1 MQLFYF
7 ETLNDGDLNVTLT
20 GDEVHHISRVLR
32 YNLGDELLATNGR
45 GSAFRLEIRELTKN
59 HLTATVT
66 GSVRIPLPGYSQT
79 HIAFGVIKLRDRL
92 EFAIE
97 KVVELGTGGIHLV
110 HMDRSER
117 AHLNMDRMELL
128 VTAAMKQSLQVYRPK
143 ISIYASLDAFLEQFD
158 GTIIAAHEHATAPL
172 NVEMKSI
179 NDTDRIGLVVGPE
192 GGLTNRELEVLNTK
206 QANRVSLGST
216 RLRAETALIALLSVV
231 HAHRPEQHSGIPLY
245 TQTW

>member
-7 ETLNDGDLNVTLT
+7 EELNDGDLNVALT
-20 GDEVHHISRVLR
+20 GDEVHHISKVLR
-32 YNLGDELLATNGR
+32 YNKGDKLLATNGR
-45 GSAFRLEIRELTKN
+45 GSAYRLEIRELSKN

-66 GSVRIPLPGYSQT
+66 GSFRIALPEYSNT

-97 KVVELGTGGIHLV
+97 KAVELGTGGIHLV

-143 ISIYASLDAFLEQFD
+143 ISIYASLDAFIEQFD
-158 GTIIAAHEHATAPL
+158 GTIIAAHEHATAL
-172 NVEMKSI
+172 LSTEMKSI
-179 NDTDRIGLVVGPE
+179 NGRDRIGLVIGPE
-192 GGLTNRELEVLNTK
+192 GGLTNRELEVLNAK
-206 QANRVSLGST
+206 QAKQVSLGST
-216 RLRAETALIALLSVV
+216 RLRVETALIALLSVT
-231 HAHRPEQHSGIPLY
+231 HAYRSEHYSGIPLY
-245 TQTW
+245 TLTW